1 MQQQSMC
8 QLSASARIRV
18 RVKARVRVRVR
29 VRIRLALKLLDHSLS
44 LLLLQAE
51 HQNPCSKAFS
61 LWYLNFQAHWVGLP
75 SLPTAEGLWSVSSR

>member
-61 LWYLNFQAHWVGLP
+61 LWYLNFQAQQQKGSGLCP
-75 SLPTAEGLWSVSSR
+75 PGETGSKLTN